1 MLSRRKLRVYILV
14 FLAPAVLIYTAF
26 MIYPLLDSLW
36 LSVNNKAPGVVQS
49 FVGFQHYFTLLMR
62 EQWSKPFWNSF
73 RNNILFFLIHMAV
86 QNPVGLFLAA
96 LLNMRIRGSWIYRTA
111 IFVPTILS
119 VVIVGFVWKLV
130 LNPAWGI
137 SRSLLQMIGL
147 GAFDSPWL
155 GLESTALVTLSLIS
169 VWQNIGIPMLLFL
182 AALIRIPE
190 ELIEAARVDG
200 AGGWKIFWRIQLPLI
215 LPSVGIVSVLTFVG
229 NFNAFELIYATQVVP
244 IRLGTVGILRIM
256 VDLHLVNTLWSLI
269 LVYAAQGI
277 PLAVFILTAFMRQ
290 LPKDLTDAARIDGA
304 NEYHIYLLILPLVR
318 PAIGSVLA
326 ISMIP
331 IWNDLWFPLIL
342 SPGEATKTLVLGA
355 QAFLGEFVNDYN
367 AVLAALTLAIL
378 PPVILYLIFARQLV
392 RGIIAGA
399 VK

>member
-1 MLSRRKLRVYILV
+1 MLSRRKLRVHILV

-36 LSVNNKAPGVVQS
+36 LSVNKKAPGVVQS
-49 FVGFQHYFTLLMR
+49 FVGFPNYFTLLLR

-73 RNNILFFLIHMAV
+73 KNNILFFVIHMAV
-86 QNPVGLFLAA
+86 QNPIGLFLAA

-119 VVIVGFVWKLV
+119 VVIVGFVWKLI

-137 SRSLLQMIGL
+137 SRSLPQMIGL

-229 NFNAFELIYATQVVP
+229 NFNAFELIYATQGALAGP
-244 IRLGTVGILRIM
+244 NFASDILGTFFFRTFFGYQLQPADPYMGSTIAGIML
-256 VDLHLVNTLWSLI
+256 LI
-269 LVYAAQGI
+269 
-277 PLAVFILTAFMRQ
+277 ILTGVIIYFYGWHR
-290 LPKDLTDAARIDGA
+290 RIQQ
-304 NEYHIYLLILPLVR
+304 VR
-318 PAIGSVLA
+318 
-326 ISMIP
+326 
-331 IWNDLWFPLIL
+331 
-342 SPGEATKTLVLGA
+342 
-355 QAFLGEFVNDYN
+355 Y
-367 AVLAALTLAIL
+367 
-378 PPVILYLIFARQLV
+378 
-392 RGIIAGA
+392 
-399 VK
+399 

>member
-1 MLSRRKLRVYILV
+1 MVGSGLPERFVTESQIWAEMQNIRPFKTIGVHLALLLYSALALLPVLLIILNSFKDRLSIFSKPY
-14 FLAPAVLIYTAF
+14 AWPTAET
-26 MIYPLLDSLW
+26 
-36 LSVNNKAPGVVQS
+36 
-49 FVGFQHYFTLLMR
+49 FTLDGYKTLSATAR
-62 EQWSKPFWNSF
+62 FD
-73 RNNILFFLIHMAV
+73 LFFL
-86 QNPVGLFLAA
+86 NSFLV
-96 LLNMRIRGSWIYRTA
+96 TA
-111 IFVPTILS
+111 CS
-119 VVIVGFVWKLV
+119 
-130 LNPAWGI
+130 
-137 SRSLLQMIGL
+137 
-147 GAFDSPWL
+147 L
-155 GLESTALVTLSLIS
+155 GLILLCGSMAAFALSEYKFRLNGLTGLY
-169 VWQNIGIPMLLFL
+169 L
-182 AALIRIPE
+182 A
-190 ELIEAARVDG
+190 
-200 AGGWKIFWRIQLPLI
+200 
-215 LPSVGIVSVLTFVG
+215 VGIM
-229 NFNAFELIYATQVVP
+229 VP

-269 LVYAAQGI
+269 LVYTAQGL
-277 PLAVFILTAFMRQ
+277 PLAVFILSAFMRQ

-392 RGIIAGA
+392 RGITAGA